1 MLKIQSLPMADLEM
15 NIGQIPEIPMNPRQ
29 WSRAEVDKLAASLR
43 ETPELFEARPLLVYP
58 HDGKYVILG
67 GNLRYEAS
75 KANKAEAVPCIVFPA
90 DTPADKLKEIVIK
103 DNGSF
108 GSWDYDAL
116 ANEWDDLDLTA
127 WGVPAWHGGG
137 DEGDGFEGGGGTGEG
152 MPGEIQV
159 SLADRFIIPP
169 FSFFDTRKGYWQ
181 ERKKAWR
188 RLIGDLGESRE
199 DLLSGSL
206 EMKYTDIYKAS
217 RAERERLGITFK
229 EYLEKYVPEEELEAS
244 RRVLATG
251 VSLLDPV
258 LAEIVCKWFGR
269 EGVNKM
275 FDCFAGDTIFGYV
288 AAHLGNDFTGIEL
301 RPEQAAI
308 NNARVAGM
316 TARYICDDGQNVAT
330 HIPAAS
336 QDLLFSCP
344 PYFDLEKYSDLPNDA
359 SNQRDY
365 EAFIGILRKAFT
377 DAVGCLKD
385 NRFAV
390 IVVSDIRNKATGFYY
405 DFCGDI
411 KRIFADAGMG
421 LLNEVILLNAIGS
434 GAMRSL
440 KYMEN
445 RKVVKVHQ
453 NVLVFYKGNAGEVK
467 KHFKKIE
474 YGSQDLE
481 SFAMDFGNEAGGAD
495 DEV

>member
-1 MLKIQSLPMADLEM
+1 MADLEM

-29 WSRAEVDKLAASLR
+29 WSRAEVDKLAKSLR

-58 HDGKYVILG
+58 HEGKYVILG

-75 KANKAEAVPCIVFPA
+75 KANKAAEVPAIVFPA
-90 DTPADKLKEIVIK
+90 STPADKLKEIVIK
-103 DNGSF
+103 DNGAF

-116 ANEWDDLDLTA
+116 ANEWDDLPLGD
-127 WGVPAWHGGG
+127 WGVPSWNTGN
-137 DEGDGFEGGGGTGEG
+137 GEG
-152 MPGEIQV
+152 EEGAGAGQGLEGEIQV
-159 SLADRFIIPP
+159 SLADRFIIHP

-206 EMKYTDIYKAS
+206 ELKYTDIYKAS
-217 RAERERLGITFK
+217 RAEREKLGITFK
-229 EYLEKYVPEEELEAS
+229 EYLERFVPEEELESS

-258 LAEIVCKWFGR
+258 LAEIVCKWFGNE
-269 EGVNKM
+269 EGNKM

-288 AAHLGNDFTGIEL
+288 AAHLGNEFTGIEL

-316 TARYICDDGQNVAT
+316 TARYICDDGQNVAA

-359 SNQRDY
+359 SNQKDY
-365 EAFIGILRKAFT
+365 EDFLAILRKAFT
-377 DAVGCLKD
+377 DAVGCLKE

-390 IVVSDIRNKATGFYY
+390 IVVSDIRNKSTGFYY

-411 KRIFADAGMG
+411 KRIFAEAGMG
-421 LLNEVILLNAIGS
+421 LLNEIILLNAIGS
-434 GAMRSL
+434 AAMRSL
-440 KYMEN
+440 KNMEN

-453 NVLVFYKGNAGEVK
+453 NVLVFYKGNAANVK

-474 YGSQDLE
+474 YGSKDLE
-481 SFAMDFGNEAGGAD
+481 SFAMDYGNEAGGAD
-495 DEV
+495 NEV